1 MKHIKLFESFV
12 NEGYS
17 KSDLKKLNKFAEEVA
32 DEISWEYEDQFL
44 SGDLDEDE
52 YDHNAMYDYIVDWG
66 ETNDLTVKEVMAEFD
81 WESLTFELGLR

>member
-1 MKHIKLFESFV
+1 MKHVKLFEAFV

-17 KSDLKKLNKFAEEVA
+17 KSDLKKLKEFAEEVA
-32 DEISWEYEDQFL
+32 DEISWEYEDKFQ

-52 YDHNAMYDYIVDWG
+52 FSHSEMYDYIVDWG
-66 ETNDLTVKEVMAEFD
+66 ETNDLTAKEVMAEFD